1 MAAGA
6 ELRGCQGRAP
16 WPYKIGL
23 EPQSNSSILIPQT
36 KRRQNGFQDIFV
48 LQPIQGL
55 RVISEIP

>member
-16 WPYKIGL
+16 WPHRFGL
-23 EPQSNSSILIPQT
+23 EPQSNSSTLIPQT
-36 KRRQNGFQDIFV
+36 KRRQNGVQDIFV

-55 RVISEIP
+55 